1 MEMEMSV
8 PMLIEMVVAD
18 YVQVYLMRETL
29 QGDKGSL
36 DGRSVVCPGYPG
48 RQVRH
53 RCLSEE

>member
-1 MEMEMSV
+1 MLV
-8 PMLIEMVVAD
+8 PMLMEMVVAD